1 MKFLINT
8 LLIIILSTSSFS
20 AFSLISTQV
29 NKSFNNQEREIE
41 AKLRLAIIADPKMS
55 ESARSIRINSYSTAI
70 VLEGHV
76 ASRAEKVQIE
86 NLARA
91 RAGHKKVYNRL
102 TY

>member
-1 MKFLINT
+1 MKLSIKP
-8 LLIIILSTSSFS
+8 LMIIIIFISSFS
-20 AFSLISTQV
+20 AFPIISTQV
-29 NKSFNNQEREIE
+29 NRSASQQEREME

-55 ESARSIRINSYSTAI
+55 ESARSIKINTYSSAI